1 LLQDQLSSLLLS
13 SEFFF
18 MCGRWED
25 GGWNNLG
32 QGCRNRKNFGSAILE
47 REPGL
52 ILERARLQLL
62 LSLLERHWA
71 LGRVQVDRLAIDN
84 LDL

>member
-1 LLQDQLSSLLLS
+1 V
-13 SEFFF
+13 
-18 MCGRWED
+18 ED
-25 GGWNNLG
+25 GRMEDGIILDRAAG
-32 QGCRNRKNFGSAILE
+32 IAKLLGSAILE